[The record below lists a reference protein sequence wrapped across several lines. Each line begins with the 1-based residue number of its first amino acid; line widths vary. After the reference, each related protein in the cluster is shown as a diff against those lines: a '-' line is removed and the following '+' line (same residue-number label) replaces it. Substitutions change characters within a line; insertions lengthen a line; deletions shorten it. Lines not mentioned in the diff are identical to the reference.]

1 MAQCKLCGKPIE
13 FVTIDG
19 RPTPLHSQGGCSGP
33 NGGIAGGSFKSA
45 ESRCLKTSCNV
56 CGQPV
61 FFIQHNGG
69 SVFIDPPLGPP
80 WYRHGCMPA
89 RTDREPSE
97 SEPTIGVVSSE
108 AQRLLGRVRGL
119 ITGVVV
125 QADVSKRR
133 KNTILTIAVAELE
146 PVVLLMRGG
155 ADYFL
160 GKLVIL
166 RPAKL
171 AVYNA
176 ESPDEVFKVERA
188 LFIPEP
194 HRNPEFPL
202 LLEGAARPP
211 SEVLK
216 RILLM
221 PSGQPAAVEKA
232 YRKFLEQGLGA
243 SWKAH
248 ELASIVQ
255 LLDGKTQDEVAHAA
269 ALLALK
275 TAETTGN
282 AAPLLV
288 LASALDSRRYQ
299 LLVQWCR
306 AYSPVSIDLAKKA
319 HQVQFHRDKDRKI
332 RPFDIAGAKA
342 NPFFKPK
349 RH

>member
-1 MAQCKLCGKPIE
+1 MSQCKLCGKPIE

-45 ESRCLKTSCNV
+45 ESQCFKASCNV

-80 WYRHGCMPA
+80 WHRHGCMPV
-89 RTDREPSE
+89 RTDRESPE

-125 QADVSKRR
+125 QADVSKCR
-133 KNTILTIAVAELE
+133 KNTILTIAAAERELM
-146 PVVLLMRGG
+146 VLLMRGG

-166 RPAKL
+166 RPAKR

-176 ESPDEVFKVERA
+176 KGPDEVFKVDRA

-221 PSGQPAAVEKA
+221 PHGLPAAVNKA
-232 YRKFLEQGLGA
+232 YRKFLERGLGT
-243 SWKAH
+243 SWKAKK
-248 ELASIVQ
+248 Q
-255 LLDGKTQDEVAHAA
+255 KQ
-269 ALLALK
+269 
-275 TAETTGN
+275 
-282 AAPLLV
+282 
-288 LASALDSRRYQ
+288 
-299 LLVQWCR
+299 
-306 AYSPVSIDLAKKA
+306 PVTL
-319 HQVQFHRDKDRKI
+319 
-332 RPFDIAGAKA
+332 
-342 NPFFKPK
+342 
-349 RH
+349 RHFLC